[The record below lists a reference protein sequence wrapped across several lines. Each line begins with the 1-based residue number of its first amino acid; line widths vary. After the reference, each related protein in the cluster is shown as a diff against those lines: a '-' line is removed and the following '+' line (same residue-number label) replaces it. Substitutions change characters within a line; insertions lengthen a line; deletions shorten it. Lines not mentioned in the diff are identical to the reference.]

1 MLRAF
6 IFQMLRTASS
16 VNCFCVSLK
25 INFFHK
31 FKRKFSKIKYN
42 ISMTTQTENFHSGF
56 AVLSG
61 LPNAGK
67 STLLNAL
74 AGGLLSA
81 VTDKPQ
87 TTRQNIL
94 AIIEGDNFQVIF
106 VDTPG
111 FLRPRYKLQQTMAA
125 CVDRA
130 VSEDADLVLL
140 LVDAAN
146 PDLPAH
152 QVLFEKISKVFC
164 PVYLVLT
171 KTDLVK
177 DSAAVTVL
185 EEEIKKSLP
194 NISKVFTV
202 CAPKS
207 EGVEQLK
214 SAVAQ
219 AMPVS
224 PAYFP
229 LGQWTDRWERFY
241 AAEFIREQIFKL
253 YKKEIPYSTQ
263 VEIEKFTEDLGDK
276 NFIRAVIHVERESQK
291 PIIIGKGGAAI
302 AELRKKA
309 QKRIA
314 EFLGRQYRLELQ
326 VVVSPDWRNDSKL
339 LEKFGYIE
347 RDK

>member
-1 MLRAF
+1 MNHPTS
-6 IFQMLRTASS
+6 Q
-16 VNCFCVSLK
+16 
-25 INFFHK
+25 
-31 FKRKFSKIKYN
+31 
-42 ISMTTQTENFHSGF
+42 FHSGF
-56 AVLSG
+56 AVLAG

-94 AIIEGDNFQVIF
+94 AIAEGENYQIVF

-125 CVDRA
+125 CVERA
-130 VSEDADLVLL
+130 VGEDADVILL
-140 LVDAAN
+140 LVDAPAA
-146 PDLPAH
+146 DLPAH
-152 QVLFEKISKVFC
+152 ADLFAKIKTSFC

-177 DSAAVTVL
+177 DKMILKELQNQIKQALPSIEKIFQISAVRGQGVT
-185 EEEIKKSLP
+185 E
-194 NISKVFTV
+194 
-202 CAPKS
+202 
-207 EGVEQLK
+207 LK
-214 SAVAQ
+214 TAVAQ

-229 LGQWTDRWERFY
+229 KGQWTDRWERFY

-253 YKKEIPYSTQ
+253 YQQEIPYSTQ

-276 NFIRAVIHVERESQK
+276 NYIQAVIHVERESQK
-291 PIIIGKGGAAI
+291 PILIGKGGAAI
-302 AELRKKA
+302 AKLRERA
-309 QKRIA
+309 QKRIE
-314 EFLGRQYRLELQ
+314 EFLGRPYRLQLQ
-326 VVVSPDWRNDSKL
+326 VVVTPNWRDSEEM

-347 RDK
+347 KEN

>member
-1 MLRAF
+1 
-6 IFQMLRTASS
+6 
-16 VNCFCVSLK
+16 
-25 INFFHK
+25 
-31 FKRKFSKIKYN
+31 
-42 ISMTTQTENFHSGF
+42 MTTQTEHFHSGF
-56 AVLSG
+56 AVLAG

-94 AIIEGDNFQVIF
+94 AIIEGENFQVVF

-111 FLRPRYKLQQTMAA
+111 FLRPRYKLQKTMAA

-130 VSEDADLVLL
+130 VGEDADLVLL
-140 LVDAAN
+140 LLDASA

-152 QVLFEKISKVFC
+152 KDLFEKISRVFC

-171 KTDLVK
+171 KTDLLKDPSAPAALEAEVK
-177 DSAAVTVL
+177 KAVPSV
-185 EEEIKKSLP
+185 
-194 NISKVFTV
+194 SKVFKV
-202 CAPKS
+202 CAPRG
-207 EGVEQLK
+207 EGVAELK
-214 SAVAQ
+214 EAVAA
-219 AMPVS
+219 AMPQS

-229 LGQWTDRWERFY
+229 PGQWTDRWERFY

-253 YKKEIPYSTQ
+253 YQKEIPYSTQ
-263 VEIEKFTEDLGDK
+263 VEIEKFTEDLGNK

-302 AELRKKA
+302 AELRKRA
-309 QKRIA
+309 QKRIE
-314 EFLGRQYRLELQ
+314 EFLGRPYRLELQ
-326 VVVSPDWRNDSKL
+326 VVVSPDWRNDTKL
-339 LEKFGYIE
+339 LERFGYIE
-347 RDK
+347 R